1 MKRNEITDSV
11 NEQPVNQADNQAA
24 NDNFNETDLREF
36 EASSEYYERRSRYR
50 IKLQR
55 GDWWIAVGLY
65 LILFGVAFVV
75 L

>member
-36 EASSEYYERRSRYR
+36 EASSEYYERRRLPRRLDGRTSS
-50 IKLQR
+50 
-55 GDWWIAVGLY
+55 D
-65 LILFGVAFVV
+65 
-75 L
+75 